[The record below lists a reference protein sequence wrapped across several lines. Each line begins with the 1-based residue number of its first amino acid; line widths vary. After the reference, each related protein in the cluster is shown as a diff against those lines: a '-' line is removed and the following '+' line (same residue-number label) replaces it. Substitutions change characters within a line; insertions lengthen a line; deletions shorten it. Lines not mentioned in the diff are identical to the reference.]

1 MNSFWA
7 HQENTPEGNGYGQ
20 FSKTHIFLLIIT
32 ILFIIASII
41 LYLKTDDSKK
51 ILILRT
57 ISITLMLSEILKLIA
72 LPRAGASVIN
82 NLPLEVC
89 SFAGYAILFDSLY
102 PTNKVV
108 PMMLLTLF
116 LPAAI
121 MALVFPTT
129 TRLPAFNFFTIHQF
143 IFHALI
149 IAYVLMRFINK
160 EWTLSCQGLWTSI
173 IKVIILAAIIY
184 TIDTI
189 FDRNFF
195 FLRGT
200 EGNAALEAIKKIF
213 QNNIGYT
220 LGLVCFAIISL
231 HIFFIIFKIIEILFL
246 K

>member
-7 HQENTPEGNGYGQ
+7 HQENTLEGNGYGQ
-20 FSKTHIFLLIIT
+20 FSKTHIFLLTIS
-32 ILFIIASII
+32 ILFIIAII
-41 LYLKTDDSKK
+41 NIYLNAGDSK
-51 ILILRT
+51 IIILRT
-57 ISITLMLSEILKLIA
+57 ISATLMISEILKLIA
-72 LPRAGASVIN
+72 LPRAEASIIN

-121 MALVFPTT
+121 MALLFPTT

-143 IFHALI
+143 VFHALI

-160 EWTLSCQGLWTSI
+160 EWTLTYQGLWMSI
-173 IKVIILAAIIY
+173 IKVIILVAIIY

-200 EGNAALEAIKKIF
+200 EGNAALESIKKLS

-220 LGLVCFAIISL
+220 LGLICFAIISL
-231 HIFFIIFKIIEILFL
+231 HIFFIIFKIIEIVFL

>member
-7 HQENTPEGNGYGQ
+7 HQENTPDGNGYGQ
-20 FSKTHIFLLIIT
+20 FSTTHIFLLIIS
-32 ILFIIASII
+32 ILFIIAII
-41 LYLKTDDSKK
+41 NIYLNAGDSK
-51 ILILRT
+51 IIILRT
-57 ISITLMLSEILKLIA
+57 ISATLMISEILKLIA
-72 LPRAGASVIN
+72 LPHAGASVIN

-121 MALVFPTT
+121 MALIFPTT

-143 IFHALI
+143 VFHALI

-160 EWTLSCQGLWTSI
+160 EWTLTYHGLWMSI
-173 IKVIILAAIIY
+173 IKVIILATIIY

-195 FLRGT
+195 FLRGA
-200 EGNAALEAIKKIF
+200 EGNAALEAIKKLS

-220 LGLVCFAIISL
+220 LGLVCFAIISV
-231 HIFFIIFKIIEILFL
+231 HIFFIIFKIIEIVFL